1 MVNWT
6 GTTTS
11 YISPGPP
18 ARAERYYNLRRTSDV
33 VVWADALLTK
43 AQDYELPM
51 QARGPLGSARAF
63 FGLAALLA
71 LASNMPLPGYKNAE
85 RVTVPSDTGSYA
97 YGYPG

>member
-1 MVNWT
+1 
-6 GTTTS
+6 
-11 YISPGPP
+11 
-18 ARAERYYNLRRTSDV
+18 
-33 VVWADALLTK
+33 
-43 AQDYELPM
+43 M